1 MVNKVRVY
9 GKAQNRTALG
19 IMHAYMVMYPQ
30 VTMEDLQKAFP
41 DELNPD
47 SGVKKNFVCAGEK
60 STDANWDGFFQ
71 KEDELLTMGDGS
83 KVAVVKMWTKPSFER
98 LVAHAAQYG
107 IEIAQFEEA
116 EGGGK
121 KGSFRLEYLNGFV
134 PPKLE
139 PQKVETVGENVEKQ
153 KKKKSLAW
161 LWMLLCLILIA
172 LIIFLLMRSCQHKE
186 PETIVVRNTVVQK
199 EKVIVEVHDTLY
211 VQQLAE
217 IEDNFNA
224 AEFQKGK
231 SDLSRDAEFVLHDL
245 AKLMNQYPELRL
257 RIEGHTSAEG
267 DANFNQK
274 LSEARAQ
281 AAVTFLVEHEGIDA
295 NRLEAEG
302 FGSSKLKNA
311 DDPMAPENRRT
322 EFKII

>member
-1 MVNKVRVY
+1 MVNKIRVY

-30 VTMEDLQKAFP
+30 ATMEDLQKAFP
-41 DELNPD
+41 NELNPD
-47 SGVKKNFVCAGEK
+47 SGVKKNFVAAGDK
-60 STDANWDGFFQ
+60 GTDANWDGFFQ

-83 KVAVVKMWTKPSFER
+83 QVAVVKMWTKPSFER

-134 PPKLE
+134 PPKPELS
-139 PQKVETVGENVEKQ
+139 KVETVGENVEKP
-153 KKKKSLAW
+153 KKKKSLTW

-186 PETIVVRNTVVQK
+186 PETIVVRDTVVQK
-199 EKVIVEVHDTLY
+199 QEVIVEVHDTLY
-211 VQQLAE
+211 VEQLAE

-224 AEFQKGK
+224 AEFKKGK
-231 SDLSRDAEFVLHDL
+231 ADLSRDAEFVLHDL
-245 AKLMNQYPELRL
+245 AKLMKQYPEMKL

-267 DANFNQK
+267 DASFNQK

-295 NRLEAEG
+295 SRLEAEG

-322 EFKII
+322 EFEII